1 MQVGLRVLQE
11 DGRVFACYRD
21 MLDTVFHAEV
31 GASAAIL
38 AANYTL
44 DSLML
49 KYQGVDW
56 TDRTNWNCNAGCG
69 FTPRDWCAWC
79 PLPAMLRAC

>member
-1 MQVGLRVLQE
+1 MCAQ
-11 DGRVFACYRD
+11 
-21 MLDTVFHAEV
+21 V
-31 GASAAIL
+31 GASAVIL

-56 TDRTNWNCNAGCG
+56 ADPANWNCNAGCVRMRQACG
-69 FTPRDWCAWC
+69 AWQKC
-79 PLPAMLRAC
+79 R

>member
-11 DGRVFACYRD
+11 DGRVFACYQD
-21 MLDTVFHAEV
+21 MLDTVYHAEV
-31 GASAAIL
+31 GASRAIL

-56 TDRTNWNCNAGCG
+56 TDHANWNCNAGCALLSLHANG
-69 FTPRDWCAWC
+69 LRIAAT
-79 PLPAMLRAC
+79 LP